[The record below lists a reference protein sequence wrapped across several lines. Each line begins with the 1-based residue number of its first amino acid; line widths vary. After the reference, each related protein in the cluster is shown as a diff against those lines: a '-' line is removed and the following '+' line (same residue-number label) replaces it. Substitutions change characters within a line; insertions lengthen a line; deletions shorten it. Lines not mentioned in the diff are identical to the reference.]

1 MIWLL
6 KIHLAILTI
15 NCLIDLWN
23 TTSNGQDQDSAVKMG
38 PMLAHGQLQRCQT
51 LCQNDDACK
60 SGQCVLVYC
69 SDTVSCYRFCMEC
82 FGRTECYQTGPY
94 CAYVDLPWS
103 RVTSAALRTGPPP
116 FLRKRFDFSFD
127 RSMTNML
134 SDTLFKKLS
143 TLLSSLMFIL
153 KTLINS
159 FFKFKF
165 L

>member
-6 KIHLAILTI
+6 KIHLVILAI

-23 TTSNGQDQDSAVKMG
+23 NSNNKDTLTQI
-38 PMLAHGQLQRCQT
+38 PMVVEAQLQRCQT

-94 CAYVDLPWS
+94 CAYVDLPWA
-103 RVTSAALRTGPPP
+103 RVTSAAMRNRPPP
-116 FLRKRFDFSFD
+116 FLTKRFDFSFD
-127 RSMTNML
+127 RSMSGML
-134 SDTLFKKLS
+134 SDSLFKKF
-143 TLLSSLMFIL
+143 TTFLSSLVFIL
-153 KTLINS
+153 KALISS

-165 L
+165 F